1 MNDPV
6 VLLKQDHR
14 EAATLLKT
22 LADSKPGA
30 RRRSTVEKL
39 VGALTLH
46 MEIEESR
53 VYPLV
58 AQLVGREE
66 EQEAEIEH
74 RLTRDGLVKV
84 QELVDEPGFG
94 AGVAM
99 LTAGIRHHVKEE
111 EQEIFPEL
119 KKKLD
124 REQLRDLGDEVAA
137 DKKAGGAK

>member
-39 VGALTLH
+39 VAALTLH
-46 MEIEESR
+46 MQIEEAR

-58 AQLVGREE
+58 GRLVGREE

-74 RLTRDGLVKV
+74 GLARDGLVKL
-84 QELVDEPGFG
+84 QELVDAPGFR

-99 LTAGIRHHVKEE
+99 LSAGIRHHVKEE
-111 EQEIFPEL
+111 EQDIFPEL

-137 DKKAGGAK
+137 DKKAAGSK

>member
-1 MNDPV
+1 M
-6 VLLKQDHR
+6 LKI
-14 EAATLLKT
+14 
-22 LADSKPGA
+22 LAESKPGA
-30 RRRSTVEKL
+30 RRRSTVKEL

-66 EQEAEIEH
+66 QQEAEIEH
-74 RLTRDGLVKV
+74 GLARDGLVKL

-111 EQEIFPEL
+111 EQGIFPEL

-137 DKKAGGAK
+137 DKKAGGPK